1 MKWNELRKIAKAK
14 GWRYLKDGGRHEIW
28 IHDKRPD
35 LLIIERHEAK
45 EIAPGLY
52 HKLKKQIGF

>member
-14 GWRYLKDGGRHEIW
+14 GWKYLKDGGRHEIW

-35 LLIIERHEAK
+35 LLII
-45 EIAPGLY
+45 
-52 HKLKKQIGF
+52 